1 MRTLPF
7 GGGREITMSIE
18 GPQGLIAGAG
28 LHRLM
33 FYDYVK
39 ANPMPT
45 GVPVTLSGEAFLSGG
60 MHDWLG
66 TWAVEH
72 QPVTRDDGQP
82 DVVMILL
89 PLTDQ
94 QLAVIEHRRAGA
106 DVQIQLNVDVAL
118 GHHPLADGSA
128 GKDIWPQR
136 TFQETIFVQPESW
149 VRLLTQ
155 APVGTSLAVVV
166 PVPLHG
172 ASATRVGTLLRDAI
186 EKVNKGECGDAVTA
200 ARRAID
206 AMGTGWVSEK
216 SIVRDSKERRSLDQ
230 RLSLLRHALHGLAS
244 PSAHGDP
251 VADAKVH
258 TGSMDYDLLVL
269 GSGSAAFAAATS
281 RRRKLSHDAA
291 RMRSWSPSPKPSAS
305 SGSARS
311 PSTGG

>member
-1 MRTLPF
+1 MRRRPSARGRLAGIGLQRARSDRHSGLMKTLPF
-7 GGGREITMSIE
+7 GGGREITMSID

-33 FYDYVK
+33 FYAHVK
-39 ANPMPT
+39 AHAMPA

-66 TWAVEH
+66 AWSVEH

-82 DVVMILL
+82 DVVTILL

-106 DVQIQLNVDVAL
+106 DLQIQLNVDVTL
-118 GHHPLADGSA
+118 GYHPLAKGSA
-128 GKDIWPQR
+128 GKDIWPVR
-136 TFQETIFVQPESW
+136 AFQETIFVQRESW

-155 APVGTSLAVVV
+155 APAGTSLAVVV
-166 PVPLHG
+166 PVPLDGGG
-172 ASATRVGTLLRDAI
+172 AAKVGTLLREAI
-186 EKVNKGECGDAVTA
+186 EKVNKGEYGDAVTA

-206 AMGTGWVSEK
+206 AMGGGWASEK
-216 SIVRDSKERRSLDQ
+216 SIASVDKAQRSLDQ

-251 VADAKVH
+251 VADTISWDRPTAMAVIA
-258 TGSMDYDLLVL
+258 GV
-269 GSGSAAFAAATS
+269 SALAAC
-281 RRRKLSHDAA
+281 RRPR
-291 RMRSWSPSPKPSAS
+291 P
-305 SGSARS
+305 
-311 PSTGG
+311 